1 MDGRVSVLLSVQQLS
16 WQSEHVP
23 LLRDIS
29 FDVQECEVVGIIGPN
44 GAGKTS
50 LLHCILRQIE
60 TYSGQITLE
69 EQATDELSLKQL
81 AHYFA
86 LVSQQPSSI
95 FDLSVFDVVR
105 MGLMPHKNLF
115 ERDTADDYTNIEQAL
130 SKVGLSHASEHL
142 FNQLSGGEQ
151 QRALIARALVQ
162 KTKVLVLDEPTN
174 HLDVYYQ
181 HQILSLVQSLGITV
195 LMTVHDLNLAAQY
208 CQRLILL
215 DHGQIR
221 CDGVIDDVLNERMLT
236 DVFGLNCIKTKHPIH
251 QVPQISFYPDEKAE
265 AHLGSNQ
272 QSDQKAPL
280 TQVHKVKHD

>member
-1 MDGRVSVLLSVQQLS
+1 MSVLLSVTQLS
-16 WQSEHVP
+16 WQSESVKI
-23 LLRDIS
+23 LRNIS
-29 FDVQECEVVGIIGPN
+29 FDVEEGEVVGIIGPN

-50 LLHCILRQIE
+50 LLHCILRQIDAY
-60 TYSGQITLE
+60 TGQITLE
-69 EQATDELSLKQL
+69 GQSTKTLSLKQL

-115 ERDTADDYTNIEQAL
+115 ERDTPEDYANIEQAL
-130 SKVGLSHASEHL
+130 SKVGLTHASEHL

-162 KTKVLVLDEPTN
+162 KSKVLVLDEPTN

-181 HQILSLVQSLGITV
+181 HQILSLVKSLGITV

-215 DHGQIR
+215 EHGQIR
-221 CDGVIDDVLNERMLT
+221 CDGNIDEVLNEQMLS
-236 DVFGLNCIKTKHPIH
+236 DVFGLSCIKTTHPIH
-251 QVPQISFYPDEKAE
+251 QVPQISFYPDNNTQSRVSSIHQDK
-265 AHLGSNQ
+265 Q
-272 QSDQKAPL
+272 QASVQPIL
-280 TQVHKVKHD
+280 KVKHD